1 MLLVV
6 LKIEK
11 VWCVSVINGWCYFVS
26 YDNVIIM
33 FDEDV

>member
-6 LKIEK
+6 LKIEDI
-11 VWCVSVINGWCYFVS
+11 VWCVINGWCYFVS